1 MTGTTRGGVK
11 VSPGKRSTHLHSRG
25 TDFAFSSRIPRKTA
39 PNHPQIHSESPMQN
53 FTFHNPVKIL
63 FGKGQIANIT
73 AEIPADAKI
82 LVTYGGGSI
91 KQNGVYDQVT
101 AALAGRQFDE
111 FGGIEPNPRFETLM
125 QAVEKIRAEGHDFL
139 LAVGGGSVA
148 DGTKFI
154 AAAVPFEGDPWTIL
168 AKGATVKSA
177 LPLGVVLTLPAT
189 GSEMNTF
196 AVVTKEATSEKLA
209 FGSPLVYPKFSVLD
223 PETTFT
229 LSPRYIGN
237 GVVDAFTHTVEQ
249 YLTYPADA
257 PLQDR
262 QAEAILATLIEEG
275 PKTLSNP
282 TDYTSRANF
291 MWAATN
297 ALNGLIGVG
306 VPQDWA
312 THMIGH
318 ELTALHGLDHAQTL
332 AIVLPG
338 MLEYKREAKKEK
350 LLQYGARVWGVT
362 AGSDDERVTATI
374 EKTRSF
380 FEAMGVPTRLSAYNI
395 EKDAIPVLVDKMAS
409 RGPVKLGERRDI
421 GAEDVAKI
429 LELCL

>member
-1 MTGTTRGGVK
+1 MR
-11 VSPGKRSTHLHSRG
+11 
-25 TDFAFSSRIPRKTA
+25 
-39 PNHPQIHSESPMQN
+39 N
-53 FTFHNPVKIL
+53 FTFYNPVRIL
-63 FGKGQIANIT
+63 FGKGQIANIG

-82 LVTYGGGSI
+82 LVIYGGGSV
-91 KQNGVYDQVT
+91 KRNGVHEQVT
-101 AALAGRQFDE
+101 AALAGRPFAE
-111 FGGIEPNPRFETLM
+111 FWGVEPNPRFETLM
-125 QAVEKIRAEGHDFL
+125 QAVEKIRAEGRTFL

-148 DGTKFI
+148 DGAKFI
-154 AAAVPFEGDPWTIL
+154 AAAAPFAGDPWTIL
-168 AKGATVKSA
+168 SKKAPIAAA

-196 AVVTKEATSEKLA
+196 SVVTKWESREKLA

-229 LSPRYIGN
+229 LPARYIGN

-262 QAEAILATLIEEG
+262 QAEAILTTLIEEG
-275 PKTLSNP
+275 PKTLAHP
-282 TDYTSRANF
+282 TDYAARANF

-332 AIVLPG
+332 AVTLPG
-338 MLEYKREAKKEK
+338 VLQFRREAKREK

-362 AGSDDERVTATI
+362 GGDQDARITMAIER
-374 EKTRSF
+374 TRTF
-380 FEAMGVPTRLSAYNI
+380 FESMGVPTRLSDYGVTR
-395 EKDAIPVLVDKMAS
+395 DAIPPLVDRMAS
-409 RGPVKLGERRDI
+409 RGPVALGERADI
-421 GAEDVAKI
+421 GPTEVAKI